1 MYKCHDC
8 GLVCSE
14 PYEYKDYAPVGDTIA
29 CCSSSLI
36 CPNTECRGDV
46 SEAMACVRCE
56 ENYIFVNS
64 SYPFCAHCMSQ
75 LMNQYKQLIADNF
88 REDEYDMLLD
98 HLDDIE
104 PYRKEN

>member
-1 MYKCHDC
+1 
-8 GLVCSE
+8 
-14 PYEYKDYAPVGDTIA
+14 
-29 CCSSSLI
+29 
-36 CPNTECRGDV
+36 
-46 SEAMACVRCE
+46 
-56 ENYIFVNS
+56 
-64 SYPFCAHCMSQ
+64 MSQ